1 MLVTCT
7 FTPEAIRAMNHEH
20 RKNTETL
27 IGRVPE
33 SKKGRL
39 KVYLGGAAGVGK
51 TYRMLEEAH
60 QLREQGHDV
69 VLGFVETHGRAET
82 AAQIGDLEAVP
93 LRKISYRSV
102 ILEEMDVDAVLARK
116 PEFAV
121 VDELAHTNASG
132 SRHDKRYQDVEELV
146 SNGINVIAAFN
157 VQHLESLN
165 QMVRRITG
173 VEIREAIPDTF
184 LARADQVVT
193 VDISVAELRQRLRE
207 GKIYP
212 PERVEQ
218 ALKNFFKPSNL
229 AALRELALR
238 EVARDQ
244 SWKREE
250 LELLKREGGSR
261 LTVTE
266 RLMVCLSSNPEG
278 SEELLRKAA
287 RTAAQLNA
295 DWYAVY
301 VETPA
306 ESVQK
311 ISTADFRALLD
322 NINLAADMGAEVVW
336 LKSPGVIKALI
347 EFAQDKKIT
356 RIVVGQTH
364 LGLWNR
370 IFRRSHTS
378 LLLSEARDFDVEVV
392 AQERI
397 TTKS

>member
-1 MLVTCT
+1 
-7 FTPEAIRAMNHEH
+7 MNHED
-20 RKNTETL
+20 RKDPETL
-27 IGRVPE
+27 IGSVPE

-39 KVYLGGAAGVGK
+39 KVYVGGAAGVGK

-60 QLREQGHDV
+60 QLYEQGHEV

-82 AAQIGDLEAVP
+82 AARIGDLEAVA
-93 LRKISYRSV
+93 LRKISYRTV
-102 ILEEMDVDAVLARK
+102 FLEEMDVDAVLARK

-121 VDELAHTNASG
+121 VDEPAHTNAAG
-132 SRHDKRYQDVEELV
+132 SRHNKRYQDVEELLG
-146 SNGINVIAAFN
+146 NGINVIGAFN
-157 VQHLESLN
+157 IQHLESLN

-173 VEIREAIPDTF
+173 VEIKETIPDSF

-212 PERVEQ
+212 PERIEQ

-244 SWKREE
+244 TWKREE
-250 LELLKREGGSR
+250 LELLKREGGGH
-261 LTVTE
+261 LALTE

-278 SEELLRKAA
+278 NEELLRKAA

-295 DWYAVY
+295 DWYAVH

-306 ESVQK
+306 ESVHK

-322 NINLAADMGAEVVW
+322 NINLAADMGAEVVL
-336 LKSPGVIKALI
+336 LKSPDVIKALI
-347 EFAQDKKIT
+347 EFAQDRKIT

-364 LGLWNR
+364 AGLWNR
-370 IFRRSHTS
+370 IFRQSHTS
-378 LLLSEARDFDVEVV
+378 RLLSDARDFDVEVV
-392 AQERI
+392 ARETI
-397 TTKS
+397 STKS

>member
-1 MLVTCT
+1 
-7 FTPEAIRAMNHEH
+7 MNHED
-20 RKNTETL
+20 RKDPETL

-51 TYRMLEEAH
+51 TYRMLEEAQ

-82 AAQIGDLEAVP
+82 AARIGDLEAVP
-93 LRKISYRSV
+93 LRKIPYRSV

-132 SRHDKRYQDVEELV
+132 SRHNKRYQDVEELV
-146 SNGINVIAAFN
+146 GNGINVIAAFN
-157 VQHLESLN
+157 VQHLASLN
-165 QMVRRITG
+165 QMVGRITG
-173 VEIREAIPDTF
+173 VEIRETVPDTF
-184 LARADQVVT
+184 LNGADQIVS

-212 PERVEQ
+212 PEQVEQ

-250 LELLKREGGSR
+250 LELLKREGGRR
-261 LTVTE
+261 LGVTE
-266 RLMVCLSSNPEG
+266 RLMVCLSSNREG
-278 SEELLRKAA
+278 GEEMLRQTG
-287 RTAAQLNA
+287 RIAAQLNA
-295 DWYAVY
+295 DWYAVH

-306 ESVQK
+306 ESIQK
-311 ISTADFRALLD
+311 ISGADFGNLLD
-322 NINLAADMGAEVVW
+322 NIKLAADMGAEVVW
-336 LKSPGVIKALI
+336 LKSPDVIKALI
-347 EFAQDKKIT
+347 EFARDRKIT
-356 RIVVGQTH
+356 LIVAGQTH
-364 LGLWNR
+364 PSVWNR
-370 IFRRSHTS
+370 VFRRSLTS
-378 LLLSEARDFDVEVV
+378 RLLAEARDFNIEVV
-392 AQERI
+392 AQKGI
-397 TTKS
+397 

>member
-1 MLVTCT
+1 
-7 FTPEAIRAMNHEH
+7 MNHED
-20 RKNTETL
+20 RKDTETF
-27 IGRVPE
+27 IGPVPE
-33 SKKGRL
+33 LKKGHL
-39 KVYLGGAAGVGK
+39 KVYLGSAAGVGK

-60 QLREQGHDV
+60 QLREAGRDV
-69 VLGFVETHGRAET
+69 VLGFVDTHGRAET
-82 AAQIGDLEAVP
+82 AARIGDLEAVP
-93 LRKISYRSV
+93 LRKISYRNV
-102 ILEEMDVDAVLARK
+102 ILEEMDVDAILARK

-132 SRHDKRYQDVEELV
+132 SRHTKRYEDVEELLG
-146 SNGINVIAAFN
+146 NGINVIAAFN

-173 VEIREAIPDTF
+173 VGIREAIPDTF

-238 EVARDQ
+238 EVARAQ

-250 LELLKREGGSR
+250 LEILKREGGRR
-261 LTVTE
+261 LAVTE
-266 RLMVCLSSNPEG
+266 RLMVCLSANPEG

-306 ESVQK
+306 ASVQK
-311 ISTADFRALLD
+311 ISTADFEALLD

-347 EFAQDKKIT
+347 EFAQNRKIT

-364 LGLWNR
+364 HGLWNR

-378 LLLSEARDFDVEVV
+378 QMLSQARDFDIEVV
-392 AQERI
+392 AQEAI
-397 TTKS
+397 STKS